1 MYGKKN
7 LIIQRNSLPSDW
19 RERDRSGNFPRNNWF
34 DAWLIFNKKFWSRD
48 WSRKMIEISYIWD
61 ELSNGLRNYRWKSD
75 ENFEFSNRNWR
86 NSKNINERIGKLV
99 SIEFRKKQVGVEIR
113 GKSSNGKVI
122 KISNQ

>member
-1 MYGKKN
+1 MYGEKLDNIVK
-7 LIIQRNSLPSDW
+7 LSSIRFW

-34 DAWLIFNKKFWSRD
+34 DAWLIFNKKFWSRE
-48 WSRKMIEISYIWD
+48 WSRKMIEISCIWD
-61 ELSNGLRNYRWKSD
+61 ESSNGLRNYRWKSD